1 MLNAS
6 IQYPVL
12 NKKYVIWWQFAGYEY
27 FISYGGW
34 CWAKLKNTQN
44 LQERTYTGV
53 FFQLATCNFIEKKT
67 PAYLF
72 FLWKCFLRN
81 ILGIN
86 LLRKNSCELVLKGD
100 FYEKWWSELQ
110 KSIVK
115 ATALSKNRHFDRKC
129 IFHRY
134 FFSKV
139 VSWKIFLSLTV
150 FRKNIWE
157 CFKVQLSVAVSVY
170 FIK

>member
-1 MLNAS
+1 MTICGLWVFYILRRLMLS
-6 IQYPVL
+6 KI
-12 NKKYVIWWQFAGYEY
+12 KKY
-27 FISYGGW
+27 
-34 CWAKLKNTQN
+34 AKFTRTYLHRSLFSTCN
-44 LQERTYTGV
+44 LQLYWKKDTGISIFSV
-53 FFQLATCNFIEKKT
+53 KMFSAKYFRNKFI
-67 PAYLF
+67 
-72 FLWKCFLRN
+72 
-81 ILGIN
+81 
-86 LLRKNSCELVLKGD
+86 RKNSCELVLKGD

-115 ATALSKNRHFDRKC
+115 ATALSKNRHFDRKI

>member
-1 MLNAS
+1 MAICGLWVFYILRRLMLSKIKN
-6 IQYPVL
+6 Y
-12 NKKYVIWWQFAGYEY
+12 
-27 FISYGGW
+27 
-34 CWAKLKNTQN
+34 AKFTRTYLHRSLFSTCN
-44 LQERTYTGV
+44 LQLYWKKDTSISV
-53 FFQLATCNFIEKKT
+53 FSVKMFSAKYFRNNFITEK
-67 PAYLF
+67 L
-72 FLWKCFLRN
+72 LWTGFERR
-81 ILGIN
+81 I
-86 LLRKNSCELVLKGD
+86 LRKMV
-100 FYEKWWSELQ
+100 KWIT

-115 ATALSKNRHFDRKC
+115 ATALSKNRYFDRKC

-139 VSWKIFLSLTV
+139 VCWNIFLSLTV